1 MNRFAPSP
9 DRRALLA
16 AIAAATLLSASIA
29 LAQEPQVT
37 EQPAGKTEA
46 VQPAKAAPVA
56 PASSAEAPAA
66 LAPAPAAPV
75 RAASPMRLEMQALL
89 AAEHEQVL
97 ALRERAA
104 KAPSADEALA
114 LQREIEKL
122 KFDTEVSLL
131 RVQAKHA
138 RAAGRTEVATRI
150 EAAVTELLSPPKVM
164 APAARPVPSRE
175 NPSH

>member
-9 DRRALLA
+9 DRRVLLA
-16 AIAAATLLSASIA
+16 AIAAATLLSVSVA

-37 EQPAGKTEA
+37 EPPAGKAEA

-56 PASSAEAPAA
+56 PAASAEAPAA
-66 LAPAPAAPV
+66 LAPAPARAP
-75 RAASPMRLEMQALL
+75 SPMLLEMQALL
-89 AAEHEQVL
+89 TAEHEQVL
-97 ALRERAA
+97 VLRERAA
-104 KAPSADEALA
+104 KAANADEALA
-114 LQREIEKL
+114 LQREVEKL

-150 EAAVTELLSPPKVM
+150 EAAVAELLNPPKLK
-164 APAARPVPSRE
+164 APAARPVPTRE
-175 NPSH
+175 NQSH

>member
-1 MNRFAPSP
+1 MNRFAASP

-16 AIAAATLLSASIA
+16 AIAAATLLSVSIA
-29 LAQEPQVT
+29 FAQEPQVT
-37 EQPAGKTEA
+37 EPPAGKTDA
-46 VQPAKAAPVA
+46 VQPAKTAPVA

-66 LAPAPAAPV
+66 LAPAPV
-75 RAASPMRLEMQALL
+75 RAASPMLLEMQALL

-97 ALRERAA
+97 VLRERAA
-104 KAPSADEALA
+104 KAASADEAMA

-150 EAAVTELLSPPKVM
+150 EAAISELVNPPKLK

-175 NPSH
+175 NQSH

>member
-1 MNRFAPSP
+1 MNRFAPTP

-16 AIAAATLLSASIA
+16 AIAAATLLSVSIA
-29 LAQEPQVT
+29 FAQEAQVT
-37 EQPAGKTEA
+37 EPPAGRTEA

-66 LAPAPAAPV
+66 LAPAPV
-75 RAASPMRLEMQALL
+75 RAASPMLLEMQALL

-97 ALRERAA
+97 VLRERAA
-104 KAPSADEALA
+104 KAANADDAMA

-150 EAAVTELLSPPKVM
+150 EAAISELVNPPKLK
-164 APAARPVPSRE
+164 APAVRPVPTRE